1 MKMKIIGIEN
11 VPKLYSGLTNEEIDL
26 RGDVLF
32 QGKYH
37 MHIWEDGPSVF
48 TFHNSFKTEQ
58 EWFDFPK
65 EMDDIG
71 GYLVE
76 RSVYAGSSRKL
87 QQKYIPQHGTFIFV
101 SYSNFLARVYREK
114 EQKILLYTDRPD
126 FAEKHDFNRLEE
138 HSFRYVKWVPKTECI
153 NIEHR
158 YNSDYKFDPNRKP
171 VYYKSTDKI
180 IKDEDAFWQGLEQYR
195 ESSKQ
200 YQVKKKPDSNS
211 ENN

>member
-37 MHIWEDGPSVF
+37 MHIWDDGPSMF
-48 TFHNSFKTEQ
+48 KLRNSFKTDQ
-58 EWFDFPK
+58 EWLDFPK
-65 EMDDIG
+65 EMDSIG
-71 GYLVE
+71 GYIIE
-76 RSVYAGSSRKL
+76 RSVYGAPASKDGP
-87 QQKYIPQHGTFIFV
+87 KYKPQFGAYFFV
-101 SYSNFLARVYREK
+101 SYLNFIYRVYREK
-114 EQKILLYTDRPD
+114 QDKILLYTDNPD
-126 FAEKHDFNRLEE
+126 YAEKHKFDRLEE
-138 HSFRYVKWVPKTECI
+138 GSFRYVKWVPKTECI
-153 NIEHR
+153 NIERYFNPNYVWSPEHIFEN
-158 YNSDYKFDPNRKP
+158 YNS
-171 VYYKSTDKI
+171 TEKI

-200 YQVKKKPDSNS
+200 YQVDEKPDSNS